1 MSAEGMAATYKQ
13 ARPLGQCAEL
23 AGAELIRQH
32 EDLSAWPALIARWKA
47 LSWGERFGREPP
59 ALPLYGS
66 KPIGTPQAVPRATLD
81 AAGDLDAD
89 VRARLGD
96 GRLRVLGYQA
106 PRQLGD
112 DPILL
117 PAALV
122 ATATAVTWRTGTLE
136 AGGMTFV
143 ECRVIPAEA
152 LPGAELEPA

>member
-1 MSAEGMAATYKQ
+1 MAINIQTEHLLTFTEAANRLPRRRRGRKVHPAT
-13 ARPLGQCAEL
+13 
-23 AGAELIRQH
+23 
-32 EDLSAWPALIARWKA
+32 IARWKA

-136 AGGMTFV
+136 AGGMTFG

-152 LPGAELEPA
+152 LAVAEPEPA